1 MKGESGVGRRGS
13 GAAFARPG
21 VSSLTCYEDTRPHF
35 VEVRGARR
43 LVTATGTSRVMTHGP
58 DPKSGPQQATDGE
71 SPRPAVSVPAAD
83 AGSVPHFL
91 AEASRCLAA
100 SLDYENTLVT
110 VAGMALPYLGS
121 WCIVDVV
128 EPDSAMR
135 RLGIIHPDPLKEA
148 RARRLKEGW
157 PPGRDDI
164 IGLPR
169 VIRSRATELIPTVS
183 DEMLVEFAISEENL
197 QDLRALGIGSVV
209 VVPLIARGKVLGA
222 ITFVSADVGHQYTE
236 RDVELA
242 EDLAA
247 RCSIAL
253 DNARLFRDLEAV
265 RMNATQL
272 NERLVL
278 SSIRQQELA
287 EVARDAN
294 HAKSRF
300 LATMSHEIRTP
311 LNAIVGYTT
320 LLEMEIAGPTTAEQK
335 GYLAR
340 LKASSD
346 HLIGLVDNILD
357 LARVESGRM
366 VLHRETIS
374 AHESISAA
382 IALIQLQATA
392 AEVAITAECPEASA
406 IYVGDKDRVR
416 QVLVILLSNALKFTD
431 RGGSVTVTCGTTPTA
446 DAEAD
451 LVGDGPWTFIR
462 VADTGIGISQT
473 EAETVFQPFVQTDP
487 GNTRKQGGA
496 GLGLSIG
503 LELARRMGGD
513 LTLKSA
519 PGEGSCFTLW
529 LPGAAAVEDGG
540 D

>member
-1 MKGESGVGRRGS
+1 V
-13 GAAFARPG
+13 
-21 VSSLTCYEDTRPHF
+21 
-35 VEVRGARR
+35 
-43 LVTATGTSRVMTHGP
+43 
-58 DPKSGPQQATDGE
+58 
-71 SPRPAVSVPAAD
+71 PRFLAD
-83 AGSVPHFL
+83 ASQ
-91 AEASRCLAA
+91 CLAA

-128 EPDSAMR
+128 EADGSMR
-135 RLGIIHPDPLKEA
+135 RLGIIHPDPLKEE

-157 PPGRDDI
+157 PPGRDDP

-169 VIRSRATELIPTVS
+169 VIRSRATELMPTVS
-183 DEMLVEFAISEENL
+183 DGMLVDFAISEDNL

-209 VVPLIARGKVLGA
+209 VVPLIARGSVLGA

-265 RMNATQL
+265 RKSAAQL
-272 NERLVL
+272 NEQLVV

-287 EVARDAN
+287 EEARDAN

-311 LNAIVGYTT
+311 LNAIVGYTD
-320 LLEMEIAGPTTAEQK
+320 LLEAEIAGPMTSIQRA
-335 GYLAR
+335 YLAR
-340 LKASSD
+340 MKASSD
-346 HLIGLVDNILD
+346 HLIGLIDDILD
-357 LARVESGRM
+357 LAKVESGRM
-366 VLHRETIS
+366 ILDRETI
-374 AHESISAA
+374 AAEESIAAA
-382 IALIQLQATA
+382 IALVEPQAGSAGVRLET
-392 AEVAITAECPEASA
+392 ECPDATSF
-406 IYVGDKDRVR
+406 YVGDEDRVR
-416 QVLVILLSNALKFTD
+416 QILVILLSNALKFTD
-431 RGGSVTVTCGTTPTA
+431 GGGTITMSCGTSRNP
-446 DAEAD
+446 DAEAT
-451 LVGDGPWTFIR
+451 LAGNGPWTFIR
-462 VADTGIGISQT
+462 VADTGIGISSA
-473 EAETVFQPFVQTDP
+473 EAQMVFQPFVQADP

-503 LELARRMGGD
+503 LELANRMGGD
-513 LTLKSA
+513 LTLRRDSR
-519 PGEGSCFTLW
+519 EGSCFTLW
-529 LPGAAAVEDGG
+529 LPSAAPVEDGV